1 MYMIYTDEMYAAI
14 IDPSNNVYTS
24 GSETYAQIP
33 SANNIPVAST
43 GQTYKAST
51 SHINGPEQ
59 THSRQG
65 NSSYNI
71 LCTDERW
78 VKLKNIFSNR
88 IIHCDVKH

>member
-1 MYMIYTDEMYAAI
+1 MFMIYIDEMYAAI

-65 NSSYNI
+65 ISFYNI
-71 LCTDERW
+71 LSTDER
-78 VKLKNIFSNR
+78 
-88 IIHCDVKH
+88 

>member
-1 MYMIYTDEMYAAI
+1 MYAAI

-33 SANNIPVAST
+33 SVNNIPVAST

-65 NSSYNI
+65 NSFYS
-71 LCTDERW
+71 
-78 VKLKNIFSNR
+78 LKVYRSL
-88 IIHCDVKH
+88 H